1 MTEQEELQRA
11 EQAKQILRNPL
22 VREALDGI
30 KSGIIENWRQ
40 APVKDTD
47 LREKLWSI
55 YAGACKF
62 EELLQS
68 HIETGKL
75 AQASLN
81 ERNTPRGGRPR

>member
-1 MTEQEELQRA
+1 MTPEEELQRA

-22 VREALDGI
+22 VREAIDGL
-30 KSGIIENWRQ
+30 KSGFVEAWRQ
-40 APVKDTD
+40 SPLKDTD
-47 LREKLWSI
+47 LREKLWAL

-75 AQASLN
+75 AAEQLKQ
-81 ERNTPRGGRPR
+81 RNTPRGGRPA